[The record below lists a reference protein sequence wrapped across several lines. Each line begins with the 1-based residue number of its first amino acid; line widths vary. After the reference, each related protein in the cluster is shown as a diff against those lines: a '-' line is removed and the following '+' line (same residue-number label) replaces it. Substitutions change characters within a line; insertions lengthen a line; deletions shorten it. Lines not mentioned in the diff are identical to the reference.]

1 MKYSDLMLIFAEFHV
16 GLLSK
21 AELGLA
27 IGLWQ
32 RGGARI

>member
-1 MKYSDLMLIFAEFHV
+1 MTYSELKVVFEEFHA

-32 RGGARI
+32 RGGCR